1 MSRKKTSLNA
11 RTMFLS
17 GVAAAALFAVT
28 VGIGISIVTGGN
40 EPISTPSESEKNS
53 EDNRSVNEI
62 DVIAMYGALPVFI
75 SCKNGAFDSEELYKF
90 NTVAELFGSEFVR
103 KILVTADMENSC
115 HDADS
120 LRERMDEMGI
130 KRIESAHEKR
140 EASLARVLR
149 GLCGI

>member
-1 MSRKKTSLNA
+1 MTKAGQLLELKTA
-11 RTMFLS
+11 F
-17 GVAAAALFAVT
+17 ALAGLKDSDGEPLFHDIRVGAV
-28 VGIGISIVTGGN
+28 IDWD
-40 EPISTPSESEKNS
+40 PESEKNS